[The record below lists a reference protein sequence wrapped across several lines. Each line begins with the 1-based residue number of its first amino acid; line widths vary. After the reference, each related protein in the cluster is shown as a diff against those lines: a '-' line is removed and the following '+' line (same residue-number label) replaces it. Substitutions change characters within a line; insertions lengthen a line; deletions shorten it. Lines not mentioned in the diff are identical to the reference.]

1 MTNKNKELGKNAQIF
16 SDHICA
22 GLEAGGLD
30 LDDYSMLIVTDK
42 KEVGLLMAQVPLSE
56 MCEEHTLES
65 SEPIVCY
72 EDRIEWPMEKEAALV
87 LDINDEHLHQP
98 VVCWEDHVSWPS
110 EEYAAHLAINEQ
122 QPASKC
128 AVLFLGAIL
137 TGGTLATPKCPECEE

>member
-1 MTNKNKELGKNAQIF
+1 MTNKNKELGPNAQSF

-42 KEVGLLMAQVPLSE
+42 NEVGLLMAQVPLSE
-56 MCEEHTLES
+56 MPQERTLEA

-87 LDINDEHLHQP
+87 LDINDEH
-98 VVCWEDHVSWPS
+98 
-110 EEYAAHLAINEQ
+110 
-122 QPASKC
+122 PASMC
-128 AVLFLGAIL
+128 AVAFLGAML
-137 TGGTLATPKCPECEE
+137 TGRYMPAQKCEECEK

>member
-1 MTNKNKELGKNAQIF
+1 MIEKKLGPNAQAF

-65 SEPIVCY
+65 SEAIVCY
-72 EDRIEWPMEKEAALV
+72 EDRIAWHMEKDAAL
-87 LDINDEHLHQP
+87 LPI
-98 VVCWEDHVSWPS
+98 S
-110 EEYAAHLAINEQ
+110 ER
-122 QPASKC
+122 QPASMC
-128 AVLFLGAIL
+128 AVMFLGAML
-137 TGGTLATPKCPECEE
+137 TGGTIPAQICQECEE

>member
-1 MTNKNKELGKNAQIF
+1 MTNKNKELGPNAQIF

-65 SEPIVCY
+65 SESIVCY

-87 LDINDEHLHQP
+87 LDINDEH
-98 VVCWEDHVSWPS
+98 
-110 EEYAAHLAINEQ
+110 
-122 QPASKC
+122 PASMC
-128 AVLFLGAIL
+128 AVAFLGAML
-137 TGGTLATPKCPECEE
+137 TGRYVPAQKCEECEE

>member
-30 LDDYSMLIVTDK
+30 LDDYSMLIVADK
-42 KEVGLLMAQVPLSE
+42 NEVGLLMAQVPLSE
-56 MCEEHTLES
+56 MPQERNLEA

-87 LDINDEHLHQP
+87 LDINDEH
-98 VVCWEDHVSWPS
+98 
-110 EEYAAHLAINEQ
+110 
-122 QPASKC
+122 PASMC
-128 AVLFLGAIL
+128 AVMFLGAML
-137 TGGTLATPKCPECEE
+137 TGRYVPAQKCEECEE